1 MAELTNAEVAERAMA
16 AFSRG
21 ELDLALGDIAE
32 DVEWHVTLMLPDLPP
47 DKTVFRGH
55 DEVRDLWRLLREVWD
70 ELSLEPEEVLYDRDD
85 LLIERVRF
93 RGRGSASGVVV
104 DRVVYYVQELS
115 DEKLARIRPFDSAD
129 EAFEAAGVERD

>member
-32 DVEWHVTLMLPDLPP
+32 DVEWHVTLVLPDLPP

-93 RGRGSASGVVV
+93 RGRGSASGVEV

-129 EAFEAAGVERD
+129 EAFEAAGGERD